1 MRGRRE
7 ANVQLTWIAEH
18 IAEVQGWDCPEGTA
32 ARSYLEVRLA
42 RGQLEWARRA
52 KAEYSFDPI
61 VQLDAYFSPDH
72 ARVDA
77 EVLEKARESLPVP
90 ILGLFEDYARE
101 TRLAPA
107 TLKAWKACLQA
118 LVDHLG
124 HDDAA
129 RVSRADIIGWK
140 DALLRAPD
148 GRLLRSQKTV
158 SSKYLASVRTIF
170 GWAERNL
177 RIAEN
182 PASKVDVV
190 VPKKVQLREEKGLND
205 AEASVILKAALVAEP
220 DLRSPLRGFGR
231 RWVPWICAYTGA
243 RVGEITQMRA
253 EDVFRHSSGVQCIRI
268 TPEAGSQKG
277 TRLGLRLYIPT
288 SWSRAS

>member
-1 MRGRRE
+1 
-7 ANVQLTWIAEH
+7 
-18 IAEVQGWDCPEGTA
+18 
-32 ARSYLEVRLA
+32 
-42 RGQLEWARRA
+42 
-52 KAEYSFDPI
+52 
-61 VQLDAYFSPDH
+61 
-72 ARVDA
+72 
-77 EVLEKARESLPVP
+77 
-90 ILGLFEDYARE
+90 
-101 TRLAPA
+101 
-107 TLKAWKACLQA
+107 
-118 LVDHLG
+118 LG

-190 VPKKVQLREEKGLND
+190 VPKKVQLREEGLND

-220 DLRSPLRGFGR
+220 DLRSPLAGLVAGGFHGFAPIP
-231 RWVPWICAYTGA
+231 V
-243 RVGEITQMRA
+243 RVLVKSPR
-253 EDVFRHSSGVQCIRI
+253 
-268 TPEAGSQKG
+268 
-277 TRLGLRLYIPT
+277 
-288 SWSRAS
+288 